1 MRFTIMQHAVGC
13 RRDGSAAD
21 DLISGQEGALMRLL
35 ILHRGHSLTRE
46 DIARHLSRP
55 GRPAVSPDSV
65 PAYIGRLRSRTGPDF
80 VRSNAGGYS
89 CGLNEVEVDAFV
101 FETRVRQYHV
111 DDVTDI
117 DDEDNDYGEIY
128 EQLLELHAMWHA
140 NPAQQFEDEQ
150 DDGFL
155 IDTYRDFQR
164 YWDCLNRCIVY
175 SELHSRRKPRIEKAI
190 DRLEQ
195 LLRQERTDEQ
205 LWALLFRAHASL
217 SGHEGALMDLHER
230 VRRQFPSRM
239 PSELRYT
246 ISRIDDGHDDALFAI
261 DQRRRL
267 PADQR
272 RVDDLVQTIGI
283 SPASELELRRSKLE
297 PLECISQ
304 TVSRLCVAGILGT
317 KWVAD
322 SYVRAQFARLLG
334 RLDDEGGSVR
344 FLLIDPDSE
353 AYARFRE
360 LRWSEGG
367 TQPIGMLQSLSA
379 DHPSFQVRLY
389 SSLPTFRIVLIDQ
402 SIVSFSP
409 YLMTPGTE
417 RARTGWEAPHI
428 VLDRTAPWPLAS
440 TFETLFEETWR
451 TATPLGPSVGS
462 LAGECFGG
470 RVQLVVGRG
479 KGQRAL
485 SVWDVA
491 VVGAAQ
497 QVPGQG
503 QVPFPPVA
511 LGQVG
516 VHDRSHPVQ
525 VGREPR
531 QRGQRG

>member
-1 MRFTIMQHAVGC
+1 MRFTIMQHAVGF
-13 RRDGSAAD
+13 RRDGSVAD
-21 DLISGQEGALMRLL
+21 DLISGQEGTLMRLL
-35 ILHRGHSLTRE
+35 ILRRGRSLTRE

-65 PAYIGRLRSRTGPDF
+65 PAYIGRLRSRIGPDL

-89 CGLNEVEVDAFV
+89 CGLDELEVDAFV

-150 DDGFL
+150 DDEFL
-155 IDTYRDFQR
+155 IDTYRNFQR

-175 SELHSRRKPRIEKAI
+175 NELHSRRKPRIEKAI

-195 LLRQERTDEQ
+195 LLRQERADEQ

-217 SGHEGALMDLHER
+217 SGHEGARMDLHER

-246 ISRIDDGHDDALFAI
+246 IGRIDDGHDDALFAI

-344 FLLIDPDSE
+344 FLLINPQSE
-353 AYARFRE
+353 AYQRFSQ
-360 LRWSEGG
+360 LRWSAGDA
-367 TQPIGMLQSLSA
+367 QPLSMLHSLSA

-389 SSLPTFRIVLIDQ
+389 NSLPIFRIVLIDQ

-440 TFETLFEETWR
+440 TFETLFEESWR
-451 TATPLGPSVGS
+451 TATPLGPPGAGPANS
-462 LAGECFGG
+462 LAGRYSGG
-470 RVQLVVGRG
+470 CL
-479 KGQRAL
+479 
-485 SVWDVA
+485 
-491 VVGAAQ
+491 
-497 QVPGQG
+497 
-503 QVPFPPVA
+503 
-511 LGQVG
+511 
-516 VHDRSHPVQ
+516 
-525 VGREPR
+525 
-531 QRGQRG
+531 